1 MTPRNKVGKGV
12 SGAVRYALSEGKDSV
27 TGEYRTE
34 PKGET
39 TRVAWISGT
48 GFGFAIETAADLDL
62 ARRVM
67 EFDAL
72 NQASKTKL
80 CEKDCVHLSLG
91 WRPGQKPTQ
100 AQMEETAHQ
109 ALAALGMANA
119 RAIFVAHNDE
129 PYAHMHIVASKINPA
144 TGLAYDLKG
153 DRLKLSR
160 WAEQYEIDNG
170 GIVCTRRVEANQLR
184 DAIDRRDSGSV
195 LDLMTQQR
203 ATFKD
208 RDLERI
214 LSKQIKNEAERGQFT
229 EKVLTHPDVVRLS
242 DRVGGPTTRYS
253 TRAVLEAEREV
264 LHAADGLA
272 RADRHS
278 VRQATLDAVLRQ
290 AQFQSISREQA
301 AALRHATG
309 VGGLALI
316 DGQAGTGKSYTID
329 AIRQAYE
336 RDGRRVIGLG
346 PTNVIAQDMK
356 AAGFAHAATIHSELF
371 ALKNGRTSWND
382 RTAVILDEAAMIDTK
397 LMAQVTGHAQ
407 KAGAKLIMVGD
418 DRQLSSIDRGGM
430 FGVLKDH
437 YGAAELAQV
446 RRQNKNDDRRAAEL
460 MAEGNFHTALGMY
473 EAKGAIHWKHN
484 QEASRA
490 ALVSQWAKDSAADPS
505 KSRFVLA
512 YTNVDVDRLNSD
524 IRAVRKER
532 GELGEDHKFE
542 TKHGQLDFAER
553 DRIQFTGTDK
563 RKGLNSGAAGTIEHI
578 EGDRIGV
585 LLDGRGEKRLEFD
598 AKAFQDFRHGYAGTI
613 YKVQGST
620 LDQTY
625 LYHSEHWRSA
635 ASYVALTR
643 HRDKAEL
650 FASHDVA
657 EDLKQLARQMAR
669 VDDRR
674 AASAFYENGIA
685 PAAEPTIAAPAAP
698 AGDQSMSKY
707 QPLEQAARE
716 AQEAADA
723 EAHRLE
729 GLPKANADRL
739 ARQFEAMARQE
750 KARLAFEAEQ
760 KRLAEEG
767 REAAEKEKKRQTENA
782 EAAKAAEGEVR
793 DAGHRYRIS
802 LGQHYDVRDPYASL
816 ARAAMAEY
824 GAFIQDREKLTQQI
838 AAEKDTEAR
847 HMLKLRKDIE
857 YHDYITLTSDRIAR
871 NSYHNTG
878 RRDSEEGELM
888 RKQIKEHGA
897 EALRL
902 RGELRD
908 LAAEREARRAAP
920 TNAQPSTA
928 QPDQQQPGNAT
939 QSKPEAEKSGKG
951 EATDA
956 KAERKP
962 KEANAQP
969 STAEPGQQQPG
980 SSTTQSKPE
989 DEKSGKGEVTDAKAE
1004 RKAKAKEANATELKE
1019 ANARADVAARTP
1031 GGRGGGQGR

>member
-12 SGAVRYALSEGKDSV
+12 TGAVRYALSEGKDSV
-27 TGEYRTE
+27 TGEYRIE
-34 PKGET
+34 PKGEK
-39 TRVAWISGT
+39 TRVAWIGGT
-48 GFGFAIETAADLDL
+48 GFGFAIETAADVDL

-91 WRPGQKPTQ
+91 WRPGQEPTR
-100 AQMEETAHQ
+100 AQMEEAAHQ
-109 ALAALGMANA
+109 ALASLGMANA

-153 DRLKLSR
+153 DRITLSK
-160 WAEQYEIDNG
+160 WAEQYERDNG

-184 DAIDRRDSGSV
+184 DAVDRRDAGAV

-214 LSKQIKNEAERGQFT
+214 LSKQIKKEAERAQFT
-229 EKVLTHPDVVRLS
+229 EKVLTHADIVRLA
-242 DRVGGPTTRYS
+242 DRAGGPTTRYS

-264 LHAADGLA
+264 LRAAEGLA
-272 RADRHS
+272 RVDRLG
-278 VRQATLDAVLRQ
+278 VRQATLDAVLSQ
-290 AQFQSISREQA
+290 AQFQGISREQA

-309 VGGLALI
+309 GAGLALI
-316 DGQAGTGKSYTID
+316 DGQAGTGKSYTIA

-336 RDGRRVIGLG
+336 REGRRVIGLG
-346 PTNVIAQDMK
+346 PTNVIAEDMR
-356 AAGFAHAATIHSELF
+356 ASGFAHAATIHSELF
-371 ALKNGRTSWND
+371 ALKNGRTSWSP
-382 RTAVILDEAAMIDTK
+382 RTVVILDEAAMIDTK
-397 LMAQVTGHAQ
+397 LMAQVIGHAQ

-430 FGVLKDH
+430 YGVLKDR

-484 QEASRA
+484 QEGARA

-512 YTNVDVDRLNSD
+512 YTNVDVDRLNAD
-524 IRAVRKER
+524 IRSVRKER

-563 RKGLNSGAAGTIEHI
+563 RKGLNSGAAGTIERI

-585 LLDGRGEKRLEFD
+585 LLDGRGEKRLDFD
-598 AKAFQDFRHGYAGTI
+598 AKAFTDFRHGYAGTI

-685 PAAEPTIAAPAAP
+685 PAAEPIVAAPAAP

-707 QPLEQAARE
+707 QPLEHAARQ
-716 AQEAADA
+716 AQEVADA
-723 EAHRLE
+723 ETNRRE
-729 GLPKANADRL
+729 GLPKENTDRL
-739 ARQFEAMARQE
+739 VRQFETMAKQE

-760 KRLAEEG
+760 KRLADEG
-767 REAAEKEKKRQTENA
+767 REAAEKEKKRQAENA
-782 EAAKAAEGEVR
+782 VAANAGEAEVR
-793 DAGHRYRIS
+793 NAGDRYRIS

-824 GAFIQDREKLTQQI
+824 GAFIQDREKLTQKI
-838 AAEKDTEAR
+838 AAEKDAEAR
-847 HMLKLRKDIE
+847 HMLELRKDIE
-857 YHDYITLTSDRIAR
+857 FNDYITLTSDRIAA
-871 NSYHNTG
+871 NSYVNTG
-878 RRDSEEGELM
+878 RRDSQEGKLM
-888 RKQIKEHGA
+888 RERSKEHGA
-897 EALRL
+897 EALRQ
-902 RGELRD
+902 RRELRD
-908 LAAEREARRAAP
+908 LAAEREARNAGP
-920 TNAQPSTA
+920 PSAQPSMA
-928 QPDQQQPGNAT
+928 QPDQQQPG
-939 QSKPEAEKSGKG
+939 
-951 EATDA
+951 
-956 KAERKP
+956 
-962 KEANAQP
+962 
-969 STAEPGQQQPG
+969 
-980 SSTTQSKPE
+980 SSATQSKPE
-989 DEKSGKGEVTDAKAE
+989 DEKGGKGEQTDAKAE
-1004 RKAKAKEANATELKE
+1004 RKAKAKEANAKELKE
-1019 ANARADVAARTP
+1019 ANGRADEAARTP
-1031 GGRGGGQGR
+1031 EGRGGGRGR